1 MSTSSRTDWM
11 AQARQQGLLPAEACL
26 PEADSPWPVKLLT
39 ALGAWLAVIPF
50 LVFLYLLFGRAWDRG
65 PTAYVI
71 GLLLLAAGV
80 GLLRAERR
88 GRFLE
93 QLALPLLL
101 LGLGSLGYAMGRDLP
116 YRAALSLGLLVCGGL
131 TLALPRHWLRLIVGM
146 AGAWLSLA
154 LVPGHRW
161 FDEGLGLAWLSVYLA
176 LGVWAPVQAWVHAQ
190 GLQAKGAG
198 LAALLEP
205 VLRGWA
211 LGLLPVLAWLSG
223 PTFMMGGA
231 LGSGLA
237 REFHTTFGALL
248 WGSGR
253 LGPAALSVLAAGL
266 GILALARAWSTLR
279 QPRLLVPGALLLG
292 LAFMLPALGACLLIL
307 SLAIVRGR
315 GVLALSAAGVAL
327 WVLGSFYYRLDLPLT
342 DKALILVA
350 SGAVLG
356 AWLWLWLGLTAG
368 RRRRPAA
375 FTLPTGAARWALPLC
390 GALSLG
396 LVNGLI
402 WQKEQLIAQG
412 RPVFVKLAP
421 VDPRSLIQG
430 DYMRINFAL
439 PSLPMVAE
447 IAAPWR
453 LRPRLEAHVDARG
466 VLTEARL
473 LGEQAAPAAGTLLL
487 ELSPVNGRW
496 TLVSDAWY
504 FQEGQEPLFRAAAY
518 GEFRVLP
525 DGRALLVGLA
535 DKDLRRLP

>member
-1 MSTSSRTDWM
+1 MSSPSRTDWM
-11 AQARQQGLLPAEACL
+11 AQARQQGLLP
-26 PEADSPWPVKLLT
+26 PEAELPDAEQPWPVKLLT

-50 LVFLYLLFGRAWDRG
+50 LVFLALLFGRAWDRG

-71 GLLLLAAGV
+71 GLVLLAGGV
-80 GLLRAERR
+80 GLLRAGRS

-101 LGLGSLGYAMGRDLP
+101 LGLGSLGYALARDLP
-116 YRAALSLGLLVCGGL
+116 YRAALGMGLLTCGGL
-131 TLALPRHWLRLIVGM
+131 VLALPRHWLRLIVGM

-161 FDEGLGLAWLSVYLA
+161 FDGGLGLAWWSVYLA
-176 LGVWAPVQAWVHAQ
+176 LGAWALAQAWVHAQ

-237 REFHTTFGALL
+237 RELHATFGAQL

-266 GILALARAWSTLR
+266 GMLALARAWPALQR
-279 QPRLLVPGALLLG
+279 PRLLVPGAILLG
-292 LAFMLPALGACLLIL
+292 LAFVLPALGACLLIL
-307 SLAIVRGR
+307 GLAMVRGR

-327 WVLGSFYYRLDLPLT
+327 WVLGSFYYRLDLPLS
-342 DKALILVA
+342 DKALVLA
-350 SGAVLG
+350 AAGAVLG
-356 AWLWLWLGLTAG
+356 AWLWLTAA
-368 RRRRPAA
+368 RRPVAA
-375 FTLPTGAARWALPLC
+375 FTGPAGAARWALPLC
-390 GALSLG
+390 GVVSLG

-412 RPVFVKLAP
+412 RPLFVKLAP

-430 DYMRINFAL
+430 DYMRINYAL
-439 PSLPMVAE
+439 PPLPMVAE
-447 IAAPWR
+447 IAAPWQP
-453 LRPRLEAHVDARG
+453 RPRLEVQVDARG
-466 VLTEARL
+466 VLTEARF
-473 LGEQAAPAAGTLLL
+473 LGSQSVPDAGRQLL

-535 DKDLRRLP
+535 DKNLRRLP